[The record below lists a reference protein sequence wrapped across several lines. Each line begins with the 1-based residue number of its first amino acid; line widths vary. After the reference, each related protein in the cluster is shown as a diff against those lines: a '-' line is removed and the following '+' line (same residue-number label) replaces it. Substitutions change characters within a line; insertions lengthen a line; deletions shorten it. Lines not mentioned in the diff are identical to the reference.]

1 MFSGTSRF
9 QAVLL
14 SMCCVSTT
22 LTALLITME
31 LGSPPAALPPKPRV
45 TQIIS

>member
-1 MFSGTSRF
+1 MSPGTNRF
-9 QAVLL
+9 QAALL

-22 LTALLITME
+22 LTVLLMNME
-31 LGSPPAALPPKPRV
+31 LGSPPAALPPQPGV